1 MLWRCTVQKSYL
13 PMAGKLKTCT
23 GQNILQLTI
32 KLHINYFYKCH
43 FGHCFTSTHRQ
54 IVVTLGRSLPQICEL
69 SLVLY
74 FPHSSGNSCF
84 PVPQISCAQTCHSP
98 WIHSAI
104 PASAARHIS
113 HAACAPDQPPL
124 FQLSSTLLASQRLT
138 SPISS
143 HPEPRDLIHFTVFY
157 KKKETLKLF
166 PRPPPVDSTK
176 P

>member
-1 MLWRCTVQKSYL
+1 
-13 PMAGKLKTCT
+13 MAGKLKTCT

-43 FGHCFTSTHRQ
+43 LWHCFTSTHRQ
-54 IVVTLGRSLPQICEL
+54 IVPPATAVVTLGRSLHQICEL

-84 PVPQISCAQTCHSP
+84 PVPQISCARLATLHGSTQPYLHQQHTTSPTLPALLISLHCSNSAPHS
-98 WIHSAI
+98 S
-104 PASAARHIS
+104 PANAS
-113 HAACAPDQPPL
+113 HLQ
-124 FQLSSTLLASQRLT
+124 

-157 KKKETLKLF
+157 KKNNLKLF
-166 PRPPPVDSTK
+166 PRPPPVDLTK